1 MHDRGRSVPSTRMKY
16 KSITKTLALLVVT
29 VAALSGCAEYASHAG
44 NVSPSASAT
53 PTSSTDRSSNGVG
66 PALNGPLASGALAK
80 LTVKG
85 KAAATGYDRNDK
97 FGNGWKDPDGN
108 KCDARQDILSR
119 DMTRLTYK
127 DAKKCTVATG
137 RLADQYTG
145 QIINWKVN
153 SGSVD
158 IDHAVA
164 LKNAWISGAQ
174 KLSQD
179 QRVLLANDPLN
190 LLASE
195 ASANRSKGYKNAAEW
210 LPPHKSFRCQYVAT
224 QISVKRKYALSVTQ
238 AEKDAMAKV
247 LRSCP
252 KQKSAKVTPLIS
264 AAKTNTI
271 GPAASK

>member
-1 MHDRGRSVPSTRMKY
+1 MKH
-16 KSITKTLALLVVT
+16 KSITKTLALLAVT

-53 PTSSTDRSSNGVG
+53 TTTSSSTDRSSNGVG
-66 PALNGPLASGALAK
+66 PSLDGPLASGVLAK

-119 DMTRLTYK
+119 DMTRLSYK
-127 DAKKCTVATG
+127 DAKKCTVASG

-145 QIINWKVN
+145 KTINWKVN

-174 KLSQD
+174 KLPQD

-190 LLASE
+190 LMASE

-224 QISVKRKYALSVTQ
+224 QISVKLRYSLSVTQ
-238 AEKDAMAKV
+238 AEKDAMSKV
-247 LRSCP
+247 LRTCP
-252 KQKSAKVTPLIS
+252 KQKAAKVTVLNS
-264 AAKTNTI
+264 EAKTEPVRATT
-271 GPAASK
+271 SK